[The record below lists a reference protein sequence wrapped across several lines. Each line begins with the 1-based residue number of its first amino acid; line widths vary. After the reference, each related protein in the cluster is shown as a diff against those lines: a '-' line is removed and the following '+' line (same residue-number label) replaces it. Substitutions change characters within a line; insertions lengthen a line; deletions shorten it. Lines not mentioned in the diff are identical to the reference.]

1 MQPNH
6 PLLCGIASEVVNVCI
21 QLLLSHS
28 HVLLFSPPPLLSAK
42 YFIPLIVFSLHFHS
56 PFLSP
61 RQRRFVY
68 VQVQCRRKPYK
79 ELEGSHERTRSQR
92 MTDDA
97 CIPSR
102 YSIFFFHNLFPLT
115 AFSLL
120 CCILVILLSTSHYLS
135 NTVFTGHRSPLYH
148 RLLDFKT
155 PGTALGSGDGWPWSS
170 CRNAVLEDL
179 VSLIRVTA

>member
-102 YSIFFFHNLFPLT
+102 YSIFFFIIFFHSQHF
-115 AFSLL
+115 L
-120 CCILVILLSTSHYLS
+120 CCVVFWSFYLAQVTTLAIRFS
-135 NTVFTGHRSPLYH
+135 PVTGHRSTT
-148 RLLDFKT
+148 DFWILKLPEQPSGRVMDG
-155 PGTALGSGDGWPWSS
+155 PGQVAGMLCSRTSY
-170 CRNAVLEDL
+170 R
-179 VSLIRVTA
+179 